1 MTTVLYRES
10 TQQITVEQ
18 YVSTLPYEIMP
29 LKENFF
35 TNIFDNENI
44 KRIFKGSETAPL
56 TKEEIRDTL
65 QEYRKTFVKFKN
77 KEMPYDMTKGD
88 KSLKTNVI
96 QKEIFNYLLNYRLFE
111 LYSTPEDI
119 ASAKIQLKTN
129 AGQRDVNDATSADKM
144 KFKTE
149 IKNLEGI
156 ATPTEAQKGELKTKR
171 LELDTLEKNE
181 ALATNRT
188 LYILPKIYAPTNQPV
203 GTNLNINIIEPFK
216 KYYSDIL
223 NSNNEN
229 IFFLSV
235 FSINNED
242 LETFKSRMDQDFINL
257 TEKIKIKGRDEKT
270 AYNKIIYYINNT
282 TDKLFYTDFFKRVLK
297 KEFIAELNTRLKNFC
312 IGRIGSQQ
320 LRLYTTPYYNQIE
333 NLKSE
338 MVVRNLK
345 ASHNVPV
352 LTDNLFKLAIQLL
365 VDSIK
370 DCYLSYTDAKFRKS
384 LSENVNINTFNI
396 YSRLE
401 NLDDSDPTNTVVAS
415 NDYYY
420 LFLEKGHDPRIGK
433 FQVSN
438 EAKQQYFFV
447 VDRQKGVF
455 KKWKSALD
463 KDGNH
468 VEFQKD
474 ISGTWSEE
482 FKKYKAIYNPGANA
496 KLDDNPDDD
505 LLDIEQEQ
513 EDTLEKTDRNDIRIL
528 VQIRYN
534 FGQIQFKNIQEK
546 INTQF
551 TGNVIQFHKIVR
563 LYEMYDWFK
572 YNSIDRTFDRTK
584 SEISY
589 YSDTIFDKP
598 SLIAFL
604 KSENKWTD
612 KTRISLEFLKLNSDV
627 AQLKKYSDFIYDNYR
642 GNVNQN
648 VNLNSDDTNFE
659 EKIKKSII
667 EILFD
672 KNGLIYIKPTNTVAE
687 KEKEKADADNYKIL
701 SYNYVSINKKTV
713 DQDIR
718 KYFNRNSQEE
728 GNRLKNRGK
737 NIKELTSVSKQYKKT
752 VGVVIVQITRDVVGD
767 STNLLIKA
775 ECKKRTKRIKSKI
788 QKAFDFVFQGGKTMP
803 LNKKRK
809 TRTKSKRSKKY
820 YRT

>member
-1 MTTVLYRES
+1 MSTGLYRES

-44 KRIFKGSETAPL
+44 KRIFKGSKTAPL
-56 TKEEIRDTL
+56 TKEEIRKTL
-65 QEYRKTFVKFKN
+65 EGHRNTFIQYKN
-77 KEMPYDMTKGD
+77 KDVLYDMTND
-88 KSLKTNVI
+88 DTSLNNNVI
-96 QKEIFNYLLNYRLFE
+96 RKEIFNYLLNYRLFE
-111 LYSTPEDI
+111 LYSSTEDI
-119 ASAKIQLKTN
+119 ASAKVALQSVGSTSDIITSKKVDLKKVISDLEKLSTRTAAQN
-129 AGQRDVNDATSADKM
+129 ASLN
-144 KFKTE
+144 
-149 IKNLEGI
+149 
-156 ATPTEAQKGELKTKR
+156 KTKDD
-171 LELDTLEKNE
+171 LGTLERNE

-188 LYILPKIYAPTNQPV
+188 LYILPKIYSPTNQPV
-203 GTNLNINIIEPFK
+203 GTNLNINIIDPYK
-216 KYYSDIL
+216 KYYSEIL
-223 NSNNEN
+223 NSNNDN

-235 FSINNED
+235 FSNNNED

-282 TDKLFYTDFFKRVLK
+282 TDKLFYTDFFKRTLK
-297 KEFIAELNTRLKNFC
+297 KEFIADLNTRLKNFC

-320 LRLYTTPYYNQIE
+320 LRLYTTPYYNDIE
-333 NLKSE
+333 KLKSE
-338 MVVRNLK
+338 MIVRNLK
-345 ASHNVPV
+345 ASLNLPI
-352 LTDNLFKLAIQLL
+352 LKDILNDNLFKLAIQLL

-384 LSENVNINTFNI
+384 LSENANINTFNI
-396 YSRLE
+396 YTRLE
-401 NLDDSDPTNTVVAS
+401 NLDDSDPTNTVIAS

-420 LFLEKGHDPRIGK
+420 IFLEPGHDPRVGK

-438 EAKQQYFFV
+438 ESKQQYFFV

-455 KKWKSALD
+455 KKWKTTNQLD
-463 KDGNH
+463 ASGNPKKF
-468 VEFQKD
+468 EPSNPD
-474 ISGTWSEE
+474 TWSKE
-482 FKKYKAIYNPGANA
+482 FTQYKKIYNEG
-496 KLDDNPDDD
+496 KTEKSDDNSDD
-505 LLDIEQEQ
+505 
-513 EDTLEKTDRNDIRIL
+513 DTLEKQDRNETRIL

-546 INTQF
+546 INTKF
-551 TGNVIQFHKIVR
+551 NGVIQFHKIVR

-572 YNSIDRTFDRTK
+572 YNSIDRTFDRNK

-589 YSDTIFDKP
+589 YSDTIFDKT

-604 KSENKWTD
+604 KSENKWSD

-627 AQLKKYSDFIYDNYR
+627 AQLKKYSDFIYDNYK
-642 GNVNQN
+642 GNINQN
-648 VNLNSDDTNFE
+648 VNLNSEDTSFE
-659 EKIKKSII
+659 ENIKRSIL

-672 KNGLIYIKPTNTVAE
+672 KNGLIYIKPTNIVAE

-701 SYNYVSINKKTV
+701 NYDYVSINKKTA
-713 DQDIR
+713 DQDIS
-718 KYFNRNSQEE
+718 KYFNRNNQEE
-728 GNRLKNRGK
+728 GNRLKNRDK
-737 NIKELTSVSKQYKKT
+737 NIKELTGVCKQYKKT
-752 VGVVIVQITRDVVGD
+752 VGIVIVQITRDVIGD
-767 STNLLIKA
+767 TSGMLIKA
-775 ECKKRTKRIKSKI
+775 ECKKRTKRIKSKM
-788 QKAFDFVFQGGKTMP
+788 QKAFDYIFQGGKTMP